1 MTVKPILLYPDP
13 RLKQVC
19 EPVNVLSDSI
29 RETIRNLADTFDI
42 SPGCVG
48 IAAPQ
53 IGSLLRIIIVDAAN
67 SKKRQK
73 NTSIH
78 NRIICI
84 NPEIIQRG
92 GTIMFREGCLS
103 IPDFTGNVIRHNA
116 ITVRYLDE
124 RFIQHEIQAHGFE
137 SVVIQ
142 HEIDHLDGILF
153 LDRVRSFTHDVFRRK
168 NYL

>member
-1 MTVKPILLYPDP
+1 MAVQPILLYPDP

-19 EPVNVLSDSI
+19 TPVNILTDSVKH
-29 RETIRNLADTFDI
+29 TIRNLADTFDV

-53 IGSLLRIIIVDAAN
+53 TGCLLRIIIVDASN
-67 SKKRQK
+67 SKKTQK
-73 NTSIH
+73 NTSVH
-78 NRIICI
+78 NRIVCI
-84 NPEIIQRG
+84 NPEITQHD

-103 IPDFTGNVIRHNA
+103 IPDFTGNVIRHNTL
-116 ITVRYLDE
+116 TVRYLDE
-124 RFIQHEIQAHGFE
+124 RFTQHEIQAHGFE
-137 SVVIQ
+137 SVVLQ

-168 NYL
+168 KYL